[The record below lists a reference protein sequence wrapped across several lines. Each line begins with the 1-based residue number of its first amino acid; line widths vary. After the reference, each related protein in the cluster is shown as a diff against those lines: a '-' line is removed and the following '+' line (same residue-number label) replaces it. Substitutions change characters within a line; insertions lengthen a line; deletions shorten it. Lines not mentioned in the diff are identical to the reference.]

1 MVAQPQPCQY
11 VVAAQMAAQQ
21 QQQLLTQPQHPI
33 LGVHAH
39 SPVKMAV
46 AATSAVKSVKSAPP
60 PPPPRTTP
68 VSTSGGST
76 GGGSIQQ
83 QQPQAQPQPQAAS
96 AMRPVPNPV
105 LQRPGGAQQFHESP
119 DEGYHEDDNGSEAL

>member
-1 MVAQPQPCQY
+1 
-11 VVAAQMAAQQ
+11 MAAQQ
-21 QQQLLTQPQHPI
+21 QQQLLTQPVPHPI

-39 SPVKMAV
+39 SPVKMA
-46 AATSAVKSVKSAPP
+46 AAAAVAVKSVKSAPP

-68 VSTSGGST
+68 VSTAGGSMQQ
-76 GGGSIQQ
+76 QQ
-83 QQPQAQPQPQAAS
+83 QQPQAQQQAQAAS
-96 AMRPVPNPV
+96 AAAMRPVPNPV